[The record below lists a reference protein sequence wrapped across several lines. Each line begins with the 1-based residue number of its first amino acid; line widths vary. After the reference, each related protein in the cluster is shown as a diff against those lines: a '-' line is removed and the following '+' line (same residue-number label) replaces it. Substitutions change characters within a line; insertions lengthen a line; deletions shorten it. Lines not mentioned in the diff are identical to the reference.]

1 MPLLLDVELI
11 RIDGEVAFEDQL
23 KMLLHLFV
31 ACAQCAEFQ
40 DSVC

>member
-1 MPLLLDVELI
+1 MPLLLEVEPI
-11 RIDGEVAFEDQL
+11 QRDGEVALEDHI

-31 ACAQCAEFQ
+31 ACAKCAEFQ